1 MVKAVNKLILE
12 INNTENEYFEKAIFY
27 IRPEKAADN
36 KLNKTAEDYL
46 KAVSRGACITT
57 GRTRKS
63 PVGTI
68 IISIAAALFS
78 ATATSVI
85 FILCG

>member
-46 KAVSRGACITT
+46 KAVSRGAIITP
-57 GRTRKS
+57 KS
-63 PVGTI
+63 KGSAFNTVL
-68 IISIAAALFS
+68 ISIATALFS
-78 ATATSVI
+78 ATITAFVI
-85 FILCG
+85 LLCI

>member
-36 KLNKTAEDYL
+36 KLSKTAEEYL
-46 KAVSRGACITT
+46 KNVSHGAIVTQKT
-57 GRTRKS
+57 KS
-63 PVGTI
+63 KALYTI
-68 IISIAAALFS
+68 IISITASLFS
-78 ATATSVI
+78 AAVTAFLI
-85 FILCG
+85 MMC